1 MSDINEYVD
10 DINSTSSRAE
20 SVELNYQTKKDGI
33 KIKHFI
39 LIYSLLV
46 NLNFKQ
52 KLQVLQSL
60 LKYYKNIGVNRNH
73 LDQALMN

>member
-33 KIKHFI
+33 KIKNFI
-39 LIYSLLV
+39 LI
-46 NLNFKQ
+46 
-52 KLQVLQSL
+52 
-60 LKYYKNIGVNRNH
+60 
-73 LDQALMN
+73 